1 MFKIHTKNQFT
12 KYNEARD
19 FFLKNPSVL
28 VELEKYCSDKVL
40 EILQTRETEIIRD
53 YNEASF
59 LYPFWKNYPP
69 DERGRQPR
77 GDQFPWIEVGEHA
90 IGVKIARVIAS
101 FFREVR
107 DTGLPTGP
115 DQRFIVGDP
124 VIEKMTKGL
133 TSHAWLMIDIKSVGP
148 RDDFSHT
155 VMSHNQVSGD
165 GVWENEDAGVRN
177 KILKATGLRCNHD
190 FHPTL
195 PPLYVLSDGIIVP
208 TVLLAIKP
216 IYKMLA
222 LDGNGEVGQPLLRIE
237 LISIPNGLLLLE
249 KPNYLKKYPSLFY
262 PGKDDKEK
270 NPLKVR
276 ARISFPI
283 LQSIA
288 EWRVRILEAK
298 LTAR

>member
-1 MFKIHTKNQFT
+1 MFKIHAKSQFK

-19 FFLKNPSVL
+19 FFLKTPEIL
-28 VELEKYCSDKVL
+28 VEIERYCSDKVL
-40 EILQTRETEIIRD
+40 EILQTYEDEIIRN

-69 DERGRQPR
+69 DERGRKPR

-101 FFREVR
+101 FFKEVR

-115 DQRFIVGDP
+115 DQRFVVADP
-124 VIEKMTKGL
+124 AIERITKGL
-133 TSHAWLMIDIKSVGP
+133 TSHAWLMMDIKSVGP

-165 GVWENEDAGVRN
+165 GVWRKEEAGIKNE
-177 KILKATGLRCNHD
+177 ILKATGSRCSHD

-195 PPLYVLSDGIIVP
+195 PPLYVLSDGTIVP
-208 TVLLAIKP
+208 TILLAIKP

-222 LDGNGEVGQPLLRIE
+222 LDGNGEFGQPLVRIE
-237 LISIPNGLLLLE
+237 LISIPNGLLLV
-249 KPNYLKKYPSLFY
+249 KRPNYLKQYPCLFY

-276 ARISFPI
+276 ARISFS
-283 LQSIA
+283 LLKSIA
-288 EWRVRILEAK
+288 DWRVRILGAK
-298 LTAR
+298 QPGK

>member
-1 MFKIHTKNQFT
+1 MFTIHNNNQFR

-19 FFLKNPSVL
+19 FFIKNPDIL
-28 VELEKYCSDKVL
+28 VALEKYCSDKVL
-40 EILQTRETEIIRD
+40 EILQAHEAEILRD

-90 IGVKIARVIAS
+90 IGVKIARVLTS
-101 FFREVR
+101 FFQEVR
-107 DTGLPTGP
+107 DTGIPTGP
-115 DQRFIVGDP
+115 DQRFVVADP
-124 VIEKMTKGL
+124 AIEKITKGL
-133 TSHAWLMIDIKSVGP
+133 TAFVWLMIDIKSVGP

-165 GVWENEDAGVRN
+165 GVWKKEETGIRN
-177 KILKATGLRCNHD
+177 KILKAVGVRSNHD
-190 FHPTL
+190 FYPTL
-195 PPLYVLSDGIIVP
+195 PPLYVLSDGTIVP
-208 TVLLAIKP
+208 TMLLAIKP

-222 LDGNGEVGQPLLRIE
+222 LDGNGEIGQPLVRIE
-237 LISIPNGLLLLE
+237 LVSIPNGLLLLE
-249 KPNYLKKYPSLFY
+249 KPGYLKKYPGLFY

-276 ARISFPI
+276 ARVSFAI

-288 EWRVRILEAK
+288 KWRVRILGVK
-298 LTAR
+298 

>member
-1 MFKIHTKNQFT
+1 MIKTHLKNQFK
-12 KYNEARD
+12 KYNETRD
-19 FFLKNPSVL
+19 YLLENPDIL
-28 VELEKYCSDKVL
+28 IRLEKYCSDKVF
-40 EILQTRETEIIRD
+40 EILHTHEAIIIRD

-77 GDQFPWIEVGEHA
+77 GDQFPWIEVGEHT
-90 IGVKIARVIAS
+90 IGVKVAREIVNL
-101 FFREVR
+101 FQEVR

-115 DQRFIVGDP
+115 DQRFIIADP
-124 VIEKMTKGL
+124 EIKKITKGL

-165 GVWENEDAGVRN
+165 GIWRKEEAGIKNRV
-177 KILKATGLRCNHD
+177 LKATGARSKHN
-190 FHPTL
+190 FYPTL
-195 PPLYVLSDGIIVP
+195 SPLYVLSDGAIAP

-222 LDGNGEVGQPLLRIE
+222 LDGNGKVGQPLVRIE
-237 LISIPNGLLLLE
+237 LISIPNGLLLLK
-249 KPNYLKKYPSLFY
+249 KPNYLKKYPGLFY

-276 ARISFPI
+276 ARISFSI
-283 LQSIA
+283 LKSIA
-288 EWRVRILEAK
+288 EWRVRILEVK
-298 LTAR
+298 